1 MSLYIVATPIGNLK
15 DISKRALE
23 ILEQVDLIA
32 AEDTRH
38 SGQLLQNYSITTNL
52 VAYHDHNE
60 VAATDMLINKLVAGI
75 DVALISDAGTPLV
88 SDPGYRLV
96 KAAHEHGVEVVPIP
110 GASALLAALSAS
122 GLATD
127 RFSFEGFLPTRK
139 AARQARLGD
148 LKQKSRTL
156 VFFESPHRIEKMLDD
171 LVDIFGSG
179 RLATIA
185 REMTK
190 RFEQISH
197 GELGTL
203 REKLSS
209 EEIVIRGEFV
219 VVVSGANENKFD
231 YDELKLMKALLEEL
245 PPGKA
250 ANVAHKLTGVAKK
263 YYYDLALTLKSEK

>member
-139 AARQARLGD
+139 AARQARLGE

-197 GELGTL
+197 GELGIL

-219 VVVSGANENKFD
+219 VVVSGANESKFD

>member
-23 ILEQVDLIA
+23 TLEQVDLIA

-139 AARQARLGD
+139 AARQARLGE

-197 GELGTL
+197 GELGIL

-219 VVVSGANENKFD
+219 VVVSGANESKFD

>member
-1 MSLYIVATPIGNLK
+1 LSLYIVATPIGNLK

-219 VVVSGANENKFD
+219 VVVSGANESKFD

>member
-1 MSLYIVATPIGNLK
+1 VVTPTGNLK

-60 VAATDMLINKLVAGI
+60 VAATDMLIKKLVAGI

>member
-23 ILEQVDLIA
+23 TLEQVDLIA

-60 VAATDMLINKLVAGI
+60 VAATDMLIKKLVAGI

-139 AARQARLGD
+139 AARQARLGE

-219 VVVSGANENKFD
+219 VVVSGANESKFD

>member
-139 AARQARLGD
+139 AARQARLGE

-219 VVVSGANENKFD
+219 VVVSGANESKFD